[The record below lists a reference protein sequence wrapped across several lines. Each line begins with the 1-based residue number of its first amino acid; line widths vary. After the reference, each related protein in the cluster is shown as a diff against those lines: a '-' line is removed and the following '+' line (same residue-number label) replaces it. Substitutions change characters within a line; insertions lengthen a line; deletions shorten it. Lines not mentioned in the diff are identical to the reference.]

1 MYSCIYAVT
10 TFIVDLKK
18 LHFGGQKS
26 SDVGKKTPRCLF
38 TWRTETKWEWC
49 TCVRVYRS
57 LQTKNTTLKF
67 VFSDMYLSD
76 IERFLQDVPVVG
88 NLVNS
93 HPSGGKRINNL
104 NKTALFIGL

>member
-1 MYSCIYAVT
+1 
-10 TFIVDLKK
+10 
-18 LHFGGQKS
+18 
-26 SDVGKKTPRCLF
+26 
-38 TWRTETKWEWC
+38 
-49 TCVRVYRS
+49 
-57 LQTKNTTLKF
+57 
-67 VFSDMYLSD
+67 MYLSD